1 VEGYLRYS
9 RAPLCFV
16 YSINCALGTAK
27 GMLLLM
33 LDLMRLFSQV
43 VEEQSFTIVAR
54 KLGITQP
61 AVSNQIR
68 ALEEKLGVKLLY
80 RKGKTFALT
89 PEGEIVHKY
98 ALQLI
103 DEWTELQREIS
114 GSERV
119 MKGKVHIG
127 ASHLPGEYLLPVY
140 IASFQK
146 LYPQIKFKLSIG
158 DSLEMAEKV
167 LAHEVDFAVVGA
179 VFDTEKLASE
189 FWMKDELVFVI
200 SCDNALSRSE
210 NINTSILKEN
220 PVIIRETGSG
230 HRRAIEE
237 ALSKCG
243 FNLNDFNIVLE
254 VGSTEAVKNAVR
266 SGMGYSFLSKYA
278 LSSGEEDGLAWTKV
292 ENFDLERSFYLLTRR
307 NKHLTAIAA
316 EFYHYLKNQTTE
328 VGGLESEV

>member
-1 VEGYLRYS
+1 
-9 RAPLCFV
+9 
-16 YSINCALGTAK
+16 
-27 GMLLLM
+27 M
-33 LDLMRLFSQV
+33 LDLMRMFSQV
-43 VEEQSFTIVAR
+43 VEEHSFTVVAR

-80 RKGKTFALT
+80 RKGKSFALT
-89 PEGEIVHKY
+89 PEGEIVHRH
-98 ALQLI
+98 ALHLL
-103 DEWTELQREIS
+103 DEWAELLREIS

-167 LAHEVDFAVVGA
+167 LGHEVDFAVVGA

-189 FWMKDELVFVI
+189 FWMKDELVLVV
-200 SCDNALSRSE
+200 SGDNPLSRSG
-210 NINTSILKEN
+210 NINLSMLKEN

-243 FNLNDFNIVLE
+243 LNLNDFNIALE

-278 LSSGEEDGLAWTKV
+278 LSCGEKHGLAWAKV
-292 ENFDLERSFYLLTRR
+292 ESFDLERSFYLLTRR
-307 NKHLTAIAA
+307 NKRLTAIAA
-316 EFYHYLKNQTTE
+316 EYYSFLVNQLSE
-328 VGGLESEV
+328 VGGQESEV